1 MGGAMSDEI
10 VEKAARAMAHALIGM
25 DLWDVISGTGHCL
38 GLRKTEFMV
47 MAHAAIAV
55 ALEAQLADWSA
66 RPAVTGAHATSDLS
80 HVTCHN
86 NSMAAEPLTETAET
100 DLISEGRK

>member
-1 MGGAMSDEI
+1 MSDEI
-10 VEKAARAMAHALIGM
+10 VEKTARAMARALIGM
-25 DLWDVISGTGHCL
+25 DIWGAISGTDHCLGL

-47 MAHAAIAV
+47 MAHAAV
-55 ALEAQLADWSA
+55 QT
-66 RPAVTGAHATSDLS
+66 VTGAHATSDLS

-86 NSMAAEPLTETAET
+86 NSTAAEQLTETSET